1 MPPKQQK
8 SMRLIK
14 LLPLL
19 LCFSSFAQVNI
30 IIEDKTETGF
40 KLGVNGFEQNTE
52 PVKSLMI
59 KGLDTVPN
67 QLLIELSSNVWFT
80 KIIHLRSKGNYQ
92 YIITTN
98 SRYELQL
105 RYRGTTSTPPAG
117 ITSLEVQRLVAMK
130 QKQPVITASVT
141 SDDTIVVKKVDTIK
155 VAAVVPTKEI
165 VEVKKIQPEP
175 APPIV
180 VAKPTPIKD
189 TTSTTIQKDTIINE
203 LNPFDSLMADLEET
217 EFEFEKLQ
225 KSEAFAKD
233 HTFTL
238 EELKRVFNVLTYDA
252 SRLQLLRSIKANK
265 ADITVFKS
273 LATELDYEISK
284 QQFEEIISL

>member
-1 MPPKQQK
+1 MKLI
-8 SMRLIK
+8 RLI
-14 LLPLL
+14 PVL
-19 LCFSSFAQVNI
+19 LCFSSLAQVNI

-40 KLGVNGFEQNTE
+40 VLGVNGFEQNTE

-67 QLLIELSSNVWFT
+67 QLLVELDSNIWFT
-80 KIIHLRSKGNYQ
+80 KIIHLRSKGNYN

-98 SRYELQL
+98 SRDELQL
-105 RYRGTTSTPPAG
+105 RYRGTTSAPPPG
-117 ITSLEVQRLVAMK
+117 IVSIEVQRLVAMK
-130 QKQPVITASVT
+130 QKQPVITASVK
-141 SDDTIVVKKVDTIK
+141 SDDTVTIKKIDTVK
-155 VAAVVPTKEI
+155 VAAVVSTKE
-165 VEVKKIQPEP
+165 VMETKKLDPEP
-175 APPIV
+175 KPTIV
-180 VAKPTPIKD
+180 VAKPKIIQD
-189 TTSTTIQKDTIINE
+189 STSTNPKMDSIINE
-203 LNPFDSLMADLEET
+203 PNPFDLLMADLEET

-238 EELKRVFNVLTYDA
+238 EELKRVFNILTYDA

-265 ADITVFKS
+265 TDISIFKS

>member
-8 SMRLIK
+8 FMRLIK

-59 KGLDTVPN
+59 NGLDTVPN
-67 QLLIELSSNVWFT
+67 QLLVELSSNVWFT

-98 SRYELQL
+98 SRDELQL

-117 ITSLEVQRLVAMK
+117 ITTLEVQRLMAMK

-189 TTSTTIQKDTIINE
+189 TTTTIQKDTIINE
-203 LNPFDSLMADLEET
+203 LNPFDLLMADLEET

-265 ADITVFKS
+265 ADITIFKS

>member
-8 SMRLIK
+8 FMRLIK

-59 KGLDTVPN
+59 NGLDTVPN
-67 QLLIELSSNVWFT
+67 QLLVELSSNVWFT

-98 SRYELQL
+98 SRDELQL

-117 ITSLEVQRLVAMK
+117 ITTLEVQRLMAMK

-203 LNPFDSLMADLEET
+203 LNPFDLLMADLEET

-265 ADITVFKS
+265 ADITIFKS

>member
-8 SMRLIK
+8 FMRLIK

-67 QLLIELSSNVWFT
+67 QLLVELSSNVWFT

-98 SRYELQL
+98 SRDELQL

-117 ITSLEVQRLVAMK
+117 ITTLEVQRLMAMK

-141 SDDTIVVKKVDTIK
+141 SNDTIVVKKVDSIK

-175 APPIV
+175 ALPIV

-189 TTSTTIQKDTIINE
+189 TTPTTIQKDTIINE
-203 LNPFDSLMADLEET
+203 LNPFDLLMADLEET

-238 EELKRVFNVLTYDA
+238 EELKRVFNVLRYDA

-265 ADITVFKS
+265 ADITIFKS